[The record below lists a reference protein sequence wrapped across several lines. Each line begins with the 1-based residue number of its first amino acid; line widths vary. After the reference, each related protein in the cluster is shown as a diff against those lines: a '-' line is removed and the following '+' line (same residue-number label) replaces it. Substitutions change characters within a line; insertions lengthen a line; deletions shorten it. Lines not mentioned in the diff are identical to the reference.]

1 MTSRVVIPVL
11 EGLEQNERPLV
22 KQVVKGIKQIQEQ
35 QINSQTHSTTQ
46 TTFNFQP
53 PSQNT
58 VIDRNFVLSM
68 KVALAGGGANTLQS
82 SSLGV
87 LSADGAAAGTAGANA
102 QTCGFSTVQTRVPT
116 KQIEAGAEAISALD
130 LGKDGA
136 DFVQSN
142 NLAPKQFPLANCMN
156 SIDLVI
162 NGTHFSVSVS
172 QYLSAIMTY
181 TSPEWRT
188 KHLADTYHCPNACPS
203 SNFTQFPRLNPAQ
216 LSETGCGFVS
226 GEEPNGK
233 CFAFQGSSPHL
244 VSVNADSSI
253 LTFDFREPLFISPLM
268 SYLGYGMTNINQ
280 LDITIRWNANLLGN
294 MFQYK
299 NAGSAGSAFA
309 NGGYIGTNV
318 ALTNASVSFPET
330 QAQLHV
336 RYYTPQDDVNIPNEI
351 VLPYKQPQIEVQAL
365 SGNAPTSVVSNNVR
379 LNQIPESCYVFVR
392 TRKSAEVATIGET
405 YGRIKGINIRWKNQ
419 TGILSGFSQK
429 DLIQLSQTNG
439 LWYPDDVAL
448 QNGCVLKLNFGEDIP
463 LDDNESPGTRGD
475 YNWQLEI
482 SSLTTDDVTGAAAG
496 GVAAS
501 SYELVQVF
509 VLNGHAIISP
519 NECRVATGVLSL
531 EENMG
536 ASDMGHSYSTTEG
549 GLSGGELVGGAEV
562 GGNLIGG
569 MAKHIKRLARVAPVM
584 LPELA
589 KTGKCV
595 ADGVRGAVDAYKSRA

>member
-58 VIDRNFVLSM
+58 VIDRNFVLEM
-68 KVALAGGGANTLQS
+68 EVQLDAGSTNRFISGNPNAAST
-82 SSLGV
+82 
-87 LSADGAAAGTAGANA
+87 DGTTAGATPANG
-102 QTCGFSTVQTRVPT
+102 QTFGFNSVQERLPT
-116 KQIEAGAEAISALD
+116 KQIVAGAEAIALVD
-130 LGKDGA
+130 IGKNG
-136 DFVQSN
+136 FTWVQSN

-181 TSPEWRT
+181 TSPEWRQ
-188 KHLADTYHCPNACPS
+188 KHLGQTYHAPNVTSNNEWWDTPRYNAS
-203 SNFTQFPRLNPAQ
+203 SKEDNGFGFCTG
-216 LSETGCGFVS
+216 ET
-226 GEEPNGK
+226 PNGK
-233 CFAFQGSSPHL
+233 YLSDQDRLVVIDPTFQR
-244 VSVNADSSI
+244 A
-253 LTFDFREPLFISPLM
+253 TFKMREPLFISPLM

-280 LDITIRWNANLLGN
+280 LDITIRWNANLFGN
-294 MFQYK
+294 MFHYK
-299 NAGSAGSAFA
+299 QATSADAPTFCKGAYAGGRDLVLS
-309 NGGYIGTNV
+309 
-318 ALTNASVSFPET
+318 NASVSFPQT

-365 SGNAPTSVVSNNVR
+365 SGNAPTSVVGNNVR
-379 LNQIPESCYVFVR
+379 LNQVPESCYIFVR
-392 TRKSAEVATIGET
+392 TRKSAEVAALGEN

-419 TGILSGFSQK
+419 TGILSGFTEK
-429 DLIQLSQTNG
+429 DLLQLSQNNG
-439 LWYPDDVAL
+439 LFYDDAIAGD
-448 QNGCVLKLNFGEDIP
+448 NGLVLKLNFGEDIP

-482 SSLTTDDVTGAAAG
+482 TNMECDDKTGQ

-501 SYELVQVF
+501 AYELIQVF

-536 ASDMGHSYSTTEG
+536 ASDMGHSYSSNTEG
-549 GLSGGELVGGAEV
+549 SLAGGELVGGAEV

-569 MAKHIKRLARVAPVM
+569 MAKHLKRLARAAPAM
-584 LPELA
+584 LPHVVQA
-589 KTGKCV
+589 GKCV
-595 ADGVRGAVDAYKSRA
+595 QEGVKGAVDAYKSRA